1 MATLS
6 GSICPT
12 RVLLIEDELELAN
25 EIASHLSGAGY
36 TVCAARTAQEGVEA
50 ALQEAAA
57 VMVVDR
63 LLDGFDFLPQIETL
77 RSRGVNAPVLVVSAL
92 SSVDDRILGLKKGG
106 DDYLV
111 KPFAMGELLARVEA
125 LTRRSIEKRTTSLR
139 VGPLEMDLIDRAVCR
154 GERKIDLLPRE
165 FKILEY
171 FMRHPDQVVTRIMLL
186 ENVWHY
192 QFIPQ
197 TNVIDV
203 HVGKVRRKVDLPGEA
218 PLLKVVRG
226 SGFILHA
233 DG

>member
-1 MATLS
+1 MT
-6 GSICPT
+6 GSSDALGRTP
-12 RVLLIEDELELAN
+12 VLLIEDEPELAD
-25 EIASHLSGAGY
+25 EIATRLDHAGY
-36 TVCAARTAQEGVEA
+36 LVRAERTAQAGLEA
-50 ALQEAAA
+50 ALEDAAT
-57 VMVVDR
+57 VMIVDR
-63 LLDGFDFLPQIETL
+63 LLEGADFLPSIETL

-111 KPFAMGELLARVEA
+111 KPFAMDELLARVEA
-125 LTRRSIEKRTTSLR
+125 LARRSTEKRTTRLT
-139 VGPLEMDLIDRAVCR
+139 VGPLEMDLIERSVRR
-154 GERKIDLLPRE
+154 GERTIELLPRE

-171 FMRHPDQVVTRIMLL
+171 FMRHPGQVVTRIMLL
-186 ENVWHY
+186 ENVWRY

-203 HVGKVRRKVDLPGEA
+203 HVGKVRRKIDLPGEA

-226 SGFILHA
+226 SGFVLNA

>member
-1 MATLS
+1 VATLS
-6 GSICPT
+6 ESFCPT
-12 RVLLIEDELELAN
+12 PVLLIEDEPELAN
-25 EIASHLSGAGY
+25 EIANQLSRAGY
-36 TVCAARTAQEGVEA
+36 AVRAARTAQEGLDA
-50 ALQEAAA
+50 ALQETAA

-63 LLDGFDFLPQIETL
+63 LLDGADFLPLIENL
-77 RSRGVNAPVLVVSAL
+77 RSRGVNTPVLVVSAL
-92 SSVDDRILGLKKGG
+92 ASVDDRILGLKKGG

-111 KPFAMGELLARVEA
+111 KPFAMGELMARVEA
-125 LTRRSIEKRTTSLR
+125 LARRSIEKRTTKLR
-139 VGPLEMDLIDRAVCR
+139 VGPLEMDLIDRSARR
-154 GERKIDLLPRE
+154 GERNIDLLPRE

-171 FMRHPDQVVTRIMLL
+171 FMRHPNQVVTRIMLL

-203 HVGKVRRKVDLPGEA
+203 HVGKVRRKVDLPGEVA
-218 PLLKVVRG
+218 LLKVVRG